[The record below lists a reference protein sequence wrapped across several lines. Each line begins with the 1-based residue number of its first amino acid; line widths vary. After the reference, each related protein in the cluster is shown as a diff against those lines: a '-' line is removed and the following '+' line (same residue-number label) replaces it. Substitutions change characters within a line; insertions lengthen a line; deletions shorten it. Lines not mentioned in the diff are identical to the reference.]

1 VVSAGPSPRDTSP
14 QEPRSSSPAGSR
26 THVTRRRGTSRPWAA
41 KRVGVATHL
50 GELDDI
56 AKLVATTVETFGGI
70 DVVVNNAG
78 NALAVDIGQITPEA
92 WSKSM
97 DVNLRGPVFLV
108 QEALG
113 ALKASP
119 HAAVLN
125 VLAASVYMSLA
136 HVSIYVAAKTA
147 MLSVTRSMAAELGP
161 FGIRVNAVCP
171 GSVDTDLLR
180 KNSPEA
186 QEMFASLP
194 IMQRVADLD
203 ELVGAALLLT
213 SDAGSF
219 ITAQSLLV
227 DGGSVPH

>member
-1 VVSAGPSPRDTSP
+1 
-14 QEPRSSSPAGSR
+14 
-26 THVTRRRGTSRPWAA
+26 
-41 KRVGVATHL
+41 
-50 GELDDI
+50 
-56 AKLVATTVETFGGI
+56 
-70 DVVVNNAG
+70 
-78 NALAVDIGQITPEA
+78 
-92 WSKSM
+92 
-97 DVNLRGPVFLV
+97 
-108 QEALG
+108 
-113 ALKASP
+113 
-119 HAAVLN
+119 
-125 VLAASVYMSLA
+125 
-136 HVSIYVAAKTA
+136 